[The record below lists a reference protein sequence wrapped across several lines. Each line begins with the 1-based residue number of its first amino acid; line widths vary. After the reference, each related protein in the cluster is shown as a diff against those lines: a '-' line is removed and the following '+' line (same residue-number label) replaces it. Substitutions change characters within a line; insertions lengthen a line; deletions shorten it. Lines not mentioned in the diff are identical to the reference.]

1 MRGKASASGGPNS
14 KPETSWLAGAAIG
27 LTILGL
33 ASSAMVF
40 GVGLAWSQSG
50 RGGK

>member
-1 MRGKASASGGPNS
+1 MRGKASAGGGPNP
-14 KPETSWLAGAAIG
+14 KPEASWVAGAAIG

-33 ASSAMVF
+33 ASSAMVL
-40 GVGLAWSQSG
+40 GAGLAWSQTG